1 MDKYIVYLKN
11 NQLII
16 LIGLSLFFFI
26 GLGNVHLFDWDEV
39 NFAESA
45 REMLETQNYLSVQIN
60 YIPFWEK
67 PPLFF
72 WMQAISMK
80 IFGVNEFAA
89 RFPNALIGVIYL
101 VTLYHIGLRLM
112 KDVSFGWLWSLMY
125 FGSILP
131 HLYFKSGIIDPMFN
145 YFIFMS
151 VYYVYKVFEDDEI
164 SSKSALF
171 AGLFSGLSFLT
182 KGPVG
187 LLLVICTTGLV
198 SIWLL
203 LSNSKI
209 VEESAFKNIVKTT
222 IRFLKNSRVWQAI
235 LMFTLGFSSLIV
247 IWLGAEVYFH
257 GFDILIK
264 FTKYQIELFTTP
276 VAGHGQPF
284 YYHFV
289 VVFLGCFPISVFGLP
304 YLIHGKDRSGNNL
317 KIWMIALFWVVMII
331 FSFST
336 TKIVHYSSMTYLPL
350 SFLAAKYIYEVVLA
364 KRVIS
369 RFVFW
374 VYTLLGFIWT
384 ALFITFFYLINHIDL
399 LKPYINDKIALSAL
413 DISNSWTG
421 YEPMIGIFFG
431 LGFVLSL
438 YFWIQKRMIYVI
450 TTISLSI
457 ASTLLMTLLWVLPG
471 IERYSQ
477 GPAIDFYKSL
487 EKQDVYVETIGF
499 KSYAQYFYKKIKPG
513 ADAQSKDK
521 SWLLDGKIDKDV
533 YFVTKVNQTELD
545 GRTDIQKLKC
555 EGSFCF
561 YVRRKGKLITN

>member
-1 MDKYIVYLKN
+1 MDKYILYLKN
-11 NQLII
+11 NQLLI
-16 LIGLSLFFFI
+16 LTGLSLFFFI

-72 WMQAISMK
+72 WMQAVSMK
-80 IFGVNEFAA
+80 IFGINEFAA
-89 RFPNALIGVIYL
+89 RFPNALFGVIYL
-101 VTLYHIGLRLM
+101 VTLYHIGLHLM
-112 KDVSFGWLWSLMY
+112 KDASFGWLWALMY

-131 HLYFKSGIIDPMFN
+131 HLYFKSGIIDPVFN

-151 VYYVYKVFEDDEI
+151 VYYIYKVFKDLEI
-164 SSKSALF
+164 NTKSALY

-187 LLLVICTTGLV
+187 LLLVMCTTGLV

-203 LSNSKI
+203 LSNSKN
-209 VEESAFKNIVKTT
+209 VEDSPFKNIVKTT
-222 IRFLKNSRVWQAI
+222 IRFLKNSRVWQVI
-235 LMFTLGFSSLIV
+235 LLFILGFSSLIAV
-247 IWLGAEVYFH
+247 WLGAEVYFH
-257 GFDILIK
+257 GFDILMK
-264 FTKYQIELFTTP
+264 FVKYQIELFTTP

-284 YYHFV
+284 YYHFI

-304 YLIHGKDRSGNNL
+304 YLIPGKDQTGNNF

-331 FSFST
+331 FSIST

-350 SFLAAKYIYEVVLA
+350 SFLAAKYIYEVVVG
-364 KRVIS
+364 KRIIS

-384 ALFITFFYLINHIDL
+384 VLFITFFYLINHIDL

-431 LGFVLSL
+431 LGFVLSI
-438 YFWIQKRMIYVI
+438 YFWIQKRMVYVI

-487 EKQDVYVETIGF
+487 ENQDVYVETIGF
-499 KSYAQYFYKKIKPG
+499 KSYAQYFYKRINPVNM
-513 ADAQSKDK
+513 AQSKEK

-533 YFVTKVNQTELD
+533 YFVTKVNHTELD
-545 GRTDIQKLKC
+545 GRPDIQKLKC

-561 YVRRKGKLITN
+561 YVRRKLM

>member
-1 MDKYIVYLKN
+1 MDKYILYLKN

-89 RFPNALIGVIYL
+89 RFPNAIFGVIYL
-101 VTLYHIGLRLM
+101 VTLYHIGFRLM
-112 KDVSFGWLWSLMY
+112 KDTSFGWLWSLMY

-131 HLYFKSGIIDPMFN
+131 HLYFKSGIIDPVFN

-164 SSKSALF
+164 SSKSALI

-203 LSNSKI
+203 LSNSKN
-209 VEESAFKNIVKTT
+209 VEESAFNNIVKTA
-222 IRFLKNSRVWQAI
+222 IRFLRDSRVWQAI

-257 GFDILIK
+257 GFDILMK
-264 FTKYQIELFTTP
+264 FVKYQIELFTTP

-304 YLIHGKDRSGNNL
+304 YLIPGKDQLGNHL

-331 FSFST
+331 FSIST

-364 KRVIS
+364 KRAIS

-374 VYTLLGFIWT
+374 TYTFLGFIWT
-384 ALFITFFYLINHIDL
+384 SLFITFFYLINHIDL
-399 LKPYINDKIALSAL
+399 LRPYINDKMALSAL
-413 DISNSWTG
+413 AISNSWTG

-431 LGFVLSL
+431 IGFVLSL
-438 YFWIQKRMIYVI
+438 YFWIQKRMVYVI

-457 ASTLLMTLLWVLPG
+457 ASTLLMTLIWVLPG

-487 EKQDVYVETIGF
+487 ENQDVYVETIGF

-513 ADAQSKDK
+513 DSAQSKDK

-533 YFVTKVNQTELD
+533 YFVTKVNHTEID
-545 GRTDIQKLKC
+545 GRPDIQKLKC

-561 YVRRKGKLITN
+561 YVRRKK

>member
-1 MDKYIVYLKN
+1 
-11 NQLII
+11 
-16 LIGLSLFFFI
+16 
-26 GLGNVHLFDWDEV
+26 
-39 NFAESA
+39 
-45 REMLETQNYLSVQIN
+45 
-60 YIPFWEK
+60 
-67 PPLFF
+67 
-72 WMQAISMK
+72 
-80 IFGVNEFAA
+80 
-89 RFPNALIGVIYL
+89 
-101 VTLYHIGLRLM
+101 VTLYHIGIRLM
-112 KDVSFGWLWSLMY
+112 KDANFGWLWSLMY

-131 HLYFKSGIIDPMFN
+131 HLYFKSGIIDPVFN
-145 YFIFMS
+145 YFIFIS
-151 VYYVYKVFEDDEI
+151 VYYVYKVFKDLEI
-164 SSKSALF
+164 NTKSALY

-198 SIWLL
+198 SIWFL
-203 LSNSKI
+203 LSNSKN

-222 IRFLKNSRVWQAI
+222 FRFLKNSKVWQAI
-235 LMFTLGFSSLIV
+235 LMFTLGFSSLIA
-247 IWLGAEVYFH
+247 IWLGAEVYYH
-257 GFDILIK
+257 GFDILMK
-264 FTKYQIELFTTP
+264 FIKYQIELFTTP

-304 YLIHGKDRSGNNL
+304 YLIPGKDQTGNNL

-331 FSFST
+331 FSIST

-350 SFLAAKYIYEVVLA
+350 SFLAAKYIYEVVVG
-364 KRVIS
+364 KRIIS

-384 ALFITFFYLINHIDL
+384 VLFITFFYLINHIDL

-431 LGFVLSL
+431 LGFVLSI
-438 YFWIQKRMIYVI
+438 YFWIQKRMVYVI

-487 EKQDVYVETIGF
+487 ENQDVYVETIGF
-499 KSYAQYFYKKIKPG
+499 KSYAQYFYKRIKP
-513 ADAQSKDK
+513 AKK
-521 SWLLDGKIDKDV
+521 SLG
-533 YFVTKVNQTELD
+533 F
-545 GRTDIQKLKC
+545 
-555 EGSFCF
+555 
-561 YVRRKGKLITN
+561 